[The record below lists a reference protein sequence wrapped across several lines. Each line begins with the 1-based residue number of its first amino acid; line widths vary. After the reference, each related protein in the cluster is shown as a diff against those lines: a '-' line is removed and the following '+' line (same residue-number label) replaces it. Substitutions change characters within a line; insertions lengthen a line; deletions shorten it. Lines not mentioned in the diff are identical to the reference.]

1 MTQLAQIYQ
10 KHKKRTILFLLAF
23 LVLFAL
29 GTVLCFHYLFSE
41 NFLDYCLGKNN
52 DFFAILTMWLV
63 IITGLLSFFEVALI
77 VFSVPLI
84 CTLLLS
90 GTAAIKEFDANRM
103 INKSLEKQAELEN
116 QEIYH
121 QFSDSLSQNSKNFLW
136 FSALIISENTIPLD
150 FLYSLL
156 DDQAEATLKEIL
168 QTPLFCLVDK
178 EMQEVFSES
187 KGISLLYTNISTH
200 QKKTNGVPA
209 LLKFDP
215 KILKF
220 ASSTPLISEEMIVR
234 AFTNYQGEKNLLF
247 LKRLERAYSK
257 MKRRETKILI
267 AKLASQVNLK
277 LEHFEASRCWNR
289 EILKINEDIN

>member
-1 MTQLAQIYQ
+1 
-10 KHKKRTILFLLAF
+10 
-23 LVLFAL
+23 
-29 GTVLCFHYLFSE
+29 
-41 NFLDYCLGKNN
+41 
-52 DFFAILTMWLV
+52 
-63 IITGLLSFFEVALI
+63 
-77 VFSVPLI
+77 
-84 CTLLLS
+84 
-90 GTAAIKEFDANRM
+90 M
-103 INKSLEKQAELEN
+103 INKSLKKQAELKN

-178 EMQEVFSES
+178 EMQEVFSER
-187 KGISLLYTNISTH
+187 KEITFLYTNISTH

-220 ASSTPLISEEMIVR
+220 ASPTPLISEEMIVR

-257 MKRRETKILI
+257 MKRRETKILL

-277 LEHFEASRCWNR
+277 LERFEASRCWNR